1 MFVLKGVLLGSVF
14 FVAFAVF
21 WFRNFFHSLGI
32 PMTQVAITPG
42 ALVAITVGKPLFWA
56 GLFFCF
62 GLGMTFTGFW
72 QRATAVTQ

>member
-1 MFVLKGVLLGSVF
+1 
-14 FVAFAVF
+14 
-21 WFRNFFHSLGI
+21 
-32 PMTQVAITPG
+32 MTQVAITPG
-42 ALVAITVGKPLFWA
+42 ALAAITVGKPLFWA